1 MRWRRLQRDIMF
13 IIAMAVVAT
22 VIAGCACTVERG
34 AAKNVE
40 DTQSLILPEYLKYV
54 ESDAALTAAQRDD
67 RKKAVES
74 LKKLTS
80 QLRKNL
86 GD

>member
-1 MRWRRLQRDIMF
+1 MRNPPSRFVFMIC
-13 IIAMAVVAT
+13 VALAFMVLT
-22 VIAGCACTVERG
+22 GCACTVEKN

-40 DTQSLILPEYLKYV
+40 DTQGMILPEYVKYV
-54 ESDAALTAAQRDD
+54 ESDASITAAQRDD
-67 RKKAVES
+67 RKKLVES
-74 LKKLTS
+74 LRRLTA